1 MESAS
6 RRYHPILSIL
16 LTIVF
21 VFAGFNLIG
30 PFIGFFIAAPFY
42 DGTMAEMFAV
52 LQHPTDDPGI
62 RTTLMILQACG
73 TFFGLIVV
81 PWTLLRKQGVPL
93 SDFFSQRLYLQP
105 VILIVFII
113 VMFIIADSVIAVWNQ
128 NIDFP
133 DWMSGFEKWARASED
148 TMTELTKFVTQFD
161 SFGAMVLGLLVIAIL
176 PAIGEEIVFRG
187 LIQNDLFRATRNIH
201 VAIWTSA
208 IIFSAFHLQFFG
220 FFPRMLLGALFGY
233 MYYWSGS
240 LLMPVIAHFINNGLI
255 VVSLYLYQ
263 RGVITVDMESNEAA
277 PWSAVISSTVMLGLL
292 IYFYRKFYAENPP
305 AHPLEQPR
313 QTDGW

>member
-1 MESAS
+1 VESAS
-6 RRYHPILSIL
+6 RRYHPVLSIL
-16 LTIVF
+16 LTLVL

-30 PFIGFFIAAPFY
+30 PFIGFFISVPFY
-42 DGTMAEMFAV
+42 DGSMTEMLTG
-52 LQHPTDDPGI
+52 LQHPTADPGI

-81 PWTLLRKQGVPL
+81 PWTLLRKQGIPL
-93 SDFFSQRLYLQP
+93 GDFFNQRLYVQP
-105 VILIVFII
+105 VILIVFIV

-133 DWMSGFEKWARASED
+133 DWLSGFEKWARASED

-161 SFGAMVLGLLVIAIL
+161 SFGAMVFGLVVIAIL

-187 LIQNDLFRATRNIH
+187 LIQNDLFRGTRNIH

-208 IIFSAFHLQFFG
+208 IVFSAFHLQFFG

-233 MYYWSGS
+233 LYYWSGS
-240 LLMPVIAHFINNGLI
+240 LLMPIIAHFINNGLI

-263 RGVITVDMESNEAA
+263 RGIITVDMESNEAA
-277 PWSAVISSTVMLGLL
+277 PWSAVISSAVMLGLL
-292 IYFYRKFYAENPP
+292 IYFYRNFYVENPP
-305 AHPLEQPR
+305 SQPLQEPQ
-313 QTDGW
+313 QTEG